1 MTSPI
6 QSPPLESSDG
16 IAWDQVSDRLP
27 STTHELLEEIRSVY
41 IENPDESARAIEVAL
56 RARLAKLELRFEAA
70 KKGGVS

>member
-1 MTSPI
+1 MLRVELDTELGDQI
-6 QSPPLESSDG
+6 ELGLEEID
-16 IAWDQVSDRLP
+16 VLFLVV
-27 STTHELLEEIRSVY
+27 HELLEEIRSVY